1 MIQIYVYKEH
11 KRKSF
16 LFYKL
21 IRCGDC
27 ITSKL
32 DPVQPEKIY
41 DIVVAQYLANGG
53 DGFKMIKEQKLEH
66 FTGKYQC
73 EIDFLVRTFFL
84 MLWTDRTLSFIRVGI
99 GFLWTDIFLSNS
111 QTCVQQPPLGLRNGR
126 YSKVVVIWSCS

>member
-1 MIQIYVYKEH
+1 
-11 KRKSF
+11 
-16 LFYKL
+16 
-21 IRCGDC
+21 
-27 ITSKL
+27 L

-84 MLWTDRTLSFIRVGI
+84 ML
-99 GFLWTDIFLSNS
+99 
-111 QTCVQQPPLGLRNGR
+111 
-126 YSKVVVIWSCS
+126 